1 MFEAKKR
8 YSRLSAAFSMLE
20 VIFHMTAHNVRSTH
34 TNAFMAIAINMIQI
48 MIMLAVFYLMFS
60 VLGLRGAAL
69 RGDFLLYLLSGIFV
83 FITNI
88 KAMSA
93 VAGASSPTD
102 PMMQHTPMNTFV
114 AMVSSALGSLYLQ
127 ILTISL
133 VLAVYHMGFTP
144 ITIDQPVGA
153 VLMLL
158 LAWFNG
164 VSIGVVFLALKP
176 WFPQFTNIAKTVY
189 MRANM
194 IASGKMFVA
203 NALPFYMI
211 SMFNWNP
218 LFHIVDQ
225 TRGFTFV
232 NYNPHYTN
240 WMYPLIC
247 SLVIVLVGLM
257 GESYSRRHVSA
268 SWAARQ

>member
-1 MFEAKKR
+1 MFEAKKKQ
-8 YSRLSAAFSMLE
+8 SKLSAAFSMLE
-20 VIFHMTAHNVRSTH
+20 VIFHMTAHSIRSSH
-34 TNAFMAIAINMIQI
+34 TNAFAALAINMTQVLV
-48 MIMLAVFYLMFS
+48 MMAAFYLMFS

-69 RGDFLLYLLSGIFV
+69 RGDFLLYLMSGIFV
-83 FITNI
+83 YITNI

-102 PMMQHTPMNTFV
+102 PMMLHTPMNTFV
-114 AMVSSALGSLYLQ
+114 AMVSSALGSLYIQ
-127 ILTISL
+127 VLTVSL

-144 ITIDQPVGA
+144 ITIDKPVGA

-158 LAWFNG
+158 LSWFSG
-164 VSIGVVFLALKP
+164 ASMGVVFLALKP

-189 MRANM
+189 TRANM

-203 NALPFYMI
+203 NSLPFNI
-211 SMFNWNP
+211 IVLFNWNP

-240 WMYPLIC
+240 WMYPLIF
-247 SLVIVLVGLM
+247 SLVIILVGLM